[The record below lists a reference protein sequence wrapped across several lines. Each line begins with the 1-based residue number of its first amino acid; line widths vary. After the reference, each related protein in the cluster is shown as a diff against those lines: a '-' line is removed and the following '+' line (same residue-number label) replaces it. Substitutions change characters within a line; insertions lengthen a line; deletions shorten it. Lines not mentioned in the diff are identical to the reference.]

1 MEELKHRVAACQSRW
16 NVAST
21 VQVNVYT
28 SCVGQH
34 YAILVTKGV
43 WYKVR
48 LFVEKEYSNC
58 PSVPLHETLVNG
70 ERNRIEQDDLTEN
83 EHLTL
88 NGVKERIE
96 NFHNFFKKPDF
107 KAARKI
113 MDQSGYFDPYFI
125 REVPKDYASNPDR
138 YLKRGDIIATP
149 FVKFAVHTAIYLGNG
164 QVSHLSG
171 HGGGKAAGVAREEK
185 LREWLLPSTPT
196 EQVNFYTSSVGQH
209 YAILVTKGVWYKV
222 RLFVENEYTFVPVP
236 KFYDENILTLS
247 AHLTW
252 NGVQEQIELLKKFF
266 NEPNFDKS
274 RQILQY
280 PRPFFIRDVP
290 EDYASNPDR
299 YLKRGDIIATPFV
312 KVAVHTAI
320 YLGNGQVSH
329 VSGHGGGKAAGVAR
343 IGRLLGDFTTKGTEY
358 IWIVFLPL
366 RIRTGEE
373 IAKKAEELAADKF
386 RDGDY
391 NILLRNCQHFVFLC
405 ATGVEFAII

>member
-149 FVKFAVHTAIYLGNG
+149 FVK
-164 QVSHLSG
+164 
-171 HGGGKAAGVAREEK
+171 
-185 LREWLLPSTPT
+185 
-196 EQVNFYTSSVGQH
+196 
-209 YAILVTKGVWYKV
+209 
-222 RLFVENEYTFVPVP
+222 
-236 KFYDENILTLS
+236 
-247 AHLTW
+247 
-252 NGVQEQIELLKKFF
+252 
-266 NEPNFDKS
+266 
-274 RQILQY
+274 
-280 PRPFFIRDVP
+280 
-290 EDYASNPDR
+290 
-299 YLKRGDIIATPFV
+299 
-312 KVAVHTAI
+312 VAVHTAI